1 MKDGQKIDIDDQCDD
16 KQVYFKADSEVEVI
30 EPKVEPWE
38 QKENE
43 MVGVGADEE
52 KKNVRENMENQQ
64 DGTKFAA
71 ISKKA
76 PMG

>member
-1 MKDGQKIDIDDQCDD
+1 
-16 KQVYFKADSEVEVI
+16 
-30 EPKVEPWE
+30 
-38 QKENE
+38 